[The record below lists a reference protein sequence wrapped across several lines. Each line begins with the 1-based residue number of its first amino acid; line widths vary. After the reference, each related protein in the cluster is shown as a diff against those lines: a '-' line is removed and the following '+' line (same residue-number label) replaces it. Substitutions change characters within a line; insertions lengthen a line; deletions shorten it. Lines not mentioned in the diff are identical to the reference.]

1 MLTDSSLALIT
12 FINLFF
18 IPFISLRIY
27 CKRNN
32 IEWKLNFEL
41 VYRYVFFSI
50 LNLPFARVFASI
62 IEKQFG
68 IICNADSTK
77 YTLVAILTACILP
90 ILIEIIEHRIKLDV
104 IITYKNKKE
113 KK

>member
-18 IPFISLRIY
+18 TPFISLRIY

-32 IEWKLNFEL
+32 TEWKFNFEL
-41 VYRYVFFSI
+41 AYRYALFCI

-68 IICNADSTK
+68 IICNANSTK
-77 YTLVAILTACILP
+77 YTLVAILTASILP
-90 ILIEIIEHRIKLDV
+90 ILIEIIEHHIKLDFV
-104 IITYKNKKE
+104 ITYKSKKE